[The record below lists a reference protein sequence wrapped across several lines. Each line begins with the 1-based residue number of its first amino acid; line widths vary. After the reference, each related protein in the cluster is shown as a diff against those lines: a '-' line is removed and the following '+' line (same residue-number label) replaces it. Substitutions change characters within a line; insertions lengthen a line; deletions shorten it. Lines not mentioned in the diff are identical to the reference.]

1 MHLQTLV
8 ENTSHIAGLQGEHGL
23 SFYIETGC
31 HKILFD
37 TGASALFSKNAAT
50 MGIDLSSI
58 DLAVLSHGHY
68 DHGGG
73 LATFLKLNQAAP
85 IYIQE
90 EAFGAHYSKTP
101 AGFSFIGLDSSLRGS
116 SRFIPVHDHLRID
129 EKLELFSYVQGP
141 HSRPDSNQNL
151 YILKESTYDSDPFI
165 HEQNLALTEGNCRV
179 LLAGCA
185 HCGILNILE
194 EYKHLFG
201 GCPDY
206 VIGGL
211 HLTSPRTGKCASS
224 STIQKLAKTL
234 KETPTA
240 YYTCHCTGP
249 EAYQILKE
257 QMGEQ
262 IQYLSTGMSL
272 SLPHL

>member
-1 MHLQTLV
+1 MHVQTLV
-8 ENTSHIAGLQGEHGL
+8 ENTSHLAGLQGEHGL
-23 SFYIETGC
+23 SLYIETGR

-37 TGASALFSKNAAT
+37 TGASALFAKNAAA

-73 LATFLKLNQAAP
+73 LATFLELNQTAP
-85 IYIQE
+85 VYLQE

-101 AGFSFIGLDSSLRGS
+101 AGYSFIGLDSSLKGHLRL
-116 SRFIPVHDHLRID
+116 IPVHEHLRID
-129 EKLELFSYVQGP
+129 ENLELFSHVHGP
-141 HSRPDSNQNL
+141 HPRPDSNQNL
-151 YILKESTYDSDPFI
+151 YIRNENTYHPDSFI

-185 HCGILNILE
+185 HCGILNILG
-194 EYKHLFG
+194 EYKRLFG

-206 VIGGL
+206 VIGGF
-211 HLTSPRTGKCASS
+211 HLTSPRTGRCAKLSM
-224 STIQKLAKTL
+224 IKELAKTL
-234 KETPTA
+234 KETPTV
-240 YYTCHCTGP
+240 YYTCHCTGL
-249 EAYQILKE
+249 EVYQILKE

-262 IQYLSTGMSL
+262 IQYLSTGMFL
-272 SLPHL
+272 QLPHT